1 MYTFNCFQANF
12 YTELKISAVIVILML
27 MLIVKVIVIII
38 IVDEEEK
45 NGRVAG
51 WLMAR
56 LAKDFVES

>member
-45 NGRVAG
+45 KWTSCWLANGASGKRF
-51 WLMAR
+51 R
-56 LAKDFVES
+56 